1 MRSVAFDTKSRRAFT
16 LVELLVVIAIIGILI
31 SLLLPAVQAAREAA
45 RRLSCT
51 NNVVQLILAVHQYE
65 SAHEWLPPGVYE
77 PQGPIRSVPVGYH
90 HGWMTLILPFLEE
103 ENAYRGIDRT
113 VGVYNPANA
122 LIATHHIRV
131 FNCPS
136 ARPATVAVATSNY
149 AGNHHDVESPIDVNN
164 NGVFFLNSKLRISEI
179 RDGLAYTVF
188 IAEKEADSAT
198 DLGWMSGTRA
208 TLRNGN
214 GGPAMG
220 PGVLNVADGEFDPAS
235 DGPDNPPDS
244 DGIPDPGDDDST
256 EKEPDSNAG
265 DQDAKDL
272 VVGTFSSN
280 HPGGYVVA
288 FGDGHVTFTGGG
300 YSAALYNRDDG
311 QVIDLP

>member
-1 MRSVAFDTKSRRAFT
+1 MRRAAFDTKQRRAFT

-45 RRLSCT
+45 RRISCT
-51 NNVVQLILAVHQYE
+51 NNVVQLILAVHHYE

-77 PQGPIRSVPVGYH
+77 PQGPIRSVPTGYH
-90 HGWMTLILPFLEE
+90 HGWMTLILPFIEE
-103 ENAYRGIDRT
+103 ENAERSIVRT
-113 VGVYNPANA
+113 VGVYHPGNA
-122 LIATHHIRV
+122 LIARHRIKV

-136 ARPATVAVATSNY
+136 ARLPTVAVATSNY
-149 AGNHHDVESPIDVNN
+149 AGNHHDVEAPIDVNN
-164 NGVFFLNSKLRISEI
+164 NGVFFLNSKLRMSDI

-188 IAEKEADSAT
+188 IGEKESDSPT

-214 GGPAMG
+214 GGLAIG
-220 PGVLNVADGEFDPAS
+220 PDVLDAAEDETGSGTES
-235 DGPDNPPDS
+235 PDNPPDS
-244 DGIPDPGDDDST
+244 DAIPNQEDEAS
-256 EKEPDSNAG
+256 KA
-265 DQDAKDL
+265 L
-272 VVGTFSSN
+272 VVGTFSSS

-288 FGDGHVTFTGGG
+288 FGDGHVTFTRGG